1 MGDKIRKGNIIYI
14 YINIRKERGGENT
27 KNNTVGNRKKEKKR
41 GKCQKVHKVVYKDE
55 EALITFLKALTFPF
69 VLL

>member
-1 MGDKIRKGNIIYI
+1 MGDKIRKGNMYI

-41 GKCQKVHKVVYKDE
+41 GKCQKVHKVCV
-55 EALITFLKALTFPF
+55 
-69 VLL
+69 